1 MVVAIR
7 NRVKVTVRPDSGSQL
22 TNFKSFAAC
31 KRPANTR
38 SASQSEG
45 RSRQPRSRASKPD
58 IPDTGY
64 GHNYGT
70 TDRSPATRGSNTQRM
85 LAFGCG
91 NGGTPYKSS
100 ALLYLRKPFL
110 MDWLSLSISYPM
122 RNVGR
127 SEIVPRTESLP
138 TDGIPD
144 CPLRRNQ
151 SRFLNRRTAAQ
162 STKEVQVEG
171 FLPHDIEEHTNVCHR
186 KYGTT

>member
-1 MVVAIR
+1 MDIEYQDIAPNKRGKRMVVAIR

-31 KRPANTR
+31 KR
-38 SASQSEG
+38 
-45 RSRQPRSRASKPD
+45 
-58 IPDTGY
+58 
-64 GHNYGT
+64 
-70 TDRSPATRGSNTQRM
+70 
-85 LAFGCG
+85 CG